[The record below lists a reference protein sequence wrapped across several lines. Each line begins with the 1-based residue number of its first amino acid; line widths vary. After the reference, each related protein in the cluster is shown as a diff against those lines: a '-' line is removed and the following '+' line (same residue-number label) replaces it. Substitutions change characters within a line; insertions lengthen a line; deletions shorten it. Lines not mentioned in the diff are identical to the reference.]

1 MVSSSAVT
9 KHIDYE
15 GGIQMRWG
23 WGTSTVDGDQSF
35 AFGKAFSNTCQSV
48 QITRRDSGTEFI
60 LPVTAC
66 SKSSFTIN
74 RNNDIN
80 GSQDFYYMAM
90 GF

>member
-1 MVSSSAVT
+1 MPCLSGASS

-15 GGIQMRWG
+15 GASRCAGVGELQPW
-23 WGTSTVDGDQSF
+23 TVTNF

-48 QITRRDSGTEFI
+48 QITRRIAERSLFS
-60 LPVTAC
+60 VTAC

-74 RNNDIN
+74 RSNDIN